1 LAASATQWRSL
12 EILGLCPSHAE
23 AVSYAEQAESVEGV
37 SGMGRGQPL
46 VSRTR
51 RAAIRHEARQIHALG
66 RTKGWTVD
74 QIQDELLRR
83 FHDELAPGEARMHA
97 HGWGV
102 SLVREGLQTLAASE
116 GLDAS
121 GLQDAD
127 VLRWLRGEIYP
138 RDSLD
143 RLCRLFQCHQDRL
156 GWPVVGLVSAVDYTP
171 GRPSSPM
178 LSPIAD
184 GEVDEERSFRAR
196 VRDRSIEV
204 GAAAGDAPLT
214 SSAFPFDT
222 PVDIALRMRR
232 LAAVNVDDG
241 TLDVLDLAVHEITGR
256 YEGEGPQ
263 RLAREVIGLRHL
275 VEGMLGGHQHPD
287 ERRRLY
293 ELAGR
298 FSALLAYMAVNCG
311 RFSLAVAYCEEA
323 LNLAVKLDD
332 SDLQAWVR
340 GTQSLAAYYMGRFD
354 DALELAQAGQHA
366 AKGGPQAIR
375 LAVNGEARALGRLG
389 DRRGVDEAVDRAF
402 QLADVVP
409 IPAGLTPCISFEPY
423 SVARI
428 AANAATA
435 YLSVGDAQRALQHAD
450 QVDTLVEASD
460 SVWSRS
466 LVRLDK
472 AAALLRQ
479 DRPDVEQA
487 MQLGGEALIASA
499 DRPIRSVW
507 QRAHELHA
515 EVVPW
520 HRMRAV
526 REYGEALRGWRARPA
541 SRVAAGTLA
550 ATEPG
555 R

>member
-1 LAASATQWRSL
+1 
-12 EILGLCPSHAE
+12 
-23 AVSYAEQAESVEGV
+23 
-37 SGMGRGQPL
+37 MGRRRPL
-46 VSRTR
+46 VGRAR
-51 RAAIRHEARQIHALG
+51 RATIRREARQIHALG

-83 FHDELAPGEARMHA
+83 FHDELFPGEARMHA
-97 HGWGV
+97 HGWSV
-102 SLVREGLQTLAASE
+102 SFVREGLQTLAAEE

-143 RLCRLFQCHQDRL
+143 RLCRLFQCHQERL

-171 GRPSSPM
+171 GPRGEHQPLPA
-178 LSPIAD
+178 LEGTWVRRLEGAAGLTEQVD
-184 GEVDEERSFRAR
+184 AGEVARSQGGEHELPLGEPEVHEEPSPRAR
-196 VRDRSIEV
+196 VRDRSGEA

-214 SSAFPFDT
+214 SSAFPFDA

-232 LAAVNVDDG
+232 LAAVNVDDT
-241 TLDVLDLAVHEITGR
+241 TLDVLDLAVREIVGR

-263 RLAREVIGLRHL
+263 RLAREVVGLRHL
-275 VEGMLGGHQHPD
+275 VEALLGGHQHPE

-293 ELAGR
+293 GLGGR
-298 FSALLAYMAVNCG
+298 LSGLLGYMAVNCG
-311 RFSLAVAYCEEA
+311 RFPLAAAYCEEA
-323 LNLAVKLDD
+323 LQLAARLDD
-332 SDLQAWVR
+332 RDLRAWVR
-340 GTQSLAAYYMGRFD
+340 GTQSLAAYYMDRFD
-354 DALELAQAGQHA
+354 DALELARAGQHA
-366 AKGGPQAIR
+366 AKSGPQAIR

-389 DRRGVDEAVDRAF
+389 DRHGVDEAVDRAF
-402 QLADVVP
+402 QLAEVVP
-409 IPAGLTPCISFEPY
+409 VPAGLTPCISFEPY

-435 YLSVGDAQRALQHAD
+435 YLSVGDAPRALEHAD
-450 QVDTLVEASD
+450 QVETLVEASD

-487 MQLGGEALIASA
+487 MQLGGEALVASA

-515 EVVPW
+515 ETAPW
-520 HRMRAV
+520 RRLRVV
-526 REYGEALRGWRARPA
+526 REYGEALRSWRARPA

-550 ATEPG
+550 ATELE